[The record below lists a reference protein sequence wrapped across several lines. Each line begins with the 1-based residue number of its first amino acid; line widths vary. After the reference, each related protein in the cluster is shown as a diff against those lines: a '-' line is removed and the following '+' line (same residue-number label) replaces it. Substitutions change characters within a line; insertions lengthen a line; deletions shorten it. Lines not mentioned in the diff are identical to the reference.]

1 MVSKGLFFAMV
12 FLVTFKGIQC
22 SIEADFYEAEKEVP
36 YGECLFQESFDSDDI
51 DRDGF
56 LNQDEFC
63 NALMIKFDGE
73 IDIESCFDTFPT
85 FDMDQDLKLSCQGKI
100 HIGLATVT

>member
-1 MVSKGLFFAMV
+1 MSLWLRSLPGDGSITRST
-12 FLVTFKGIQC
+12 VTI
-22 SIEADFYEAEKEVP
+22 
-36 YGECLFQESFDSDDI
+36 FQESFDSDDK
-51 DRDGF
+51 DGDGF